1 MRPVSGLGS
10 PAAWK
15 NRDFAP
21 TSTHARTHARVC
33 AHLKAIM
40 AYPPTTQLSLE
51 EKDLLWRF
59 RFFLTRE
66 KKVTCSCIGLVAA
79 TRAAI

>member
-1 MRPVSGLGS
+1 
-10 PAAWK
+10 
-15 NRDFAP
+15 
-21 TSTHARTHARVC
+21 
-33 AHLKAIM
+33 M